1 MLQILDTNAFIKD
14 HKCLEVTNPLS
25 FDKKLQPTEDGLY
38 SGTIFGIN
46 KQDQFTKF
54 GYINLGARIMHPLLY
69 KNIVHI
75 SGIFKKVLLKTSK
88 VTIINGMLV
97 ESPEGWYGIK
107 DLYTNWEK
115 IDFRK
120 YDEKNSKVKSLIE
133 FIQSKKKDELFE
145 DKVLVIPINFRPA
158 MPKNGLMVE
167 DEISGFYK
175 SLLNMNDTDKL
186 GSEYMQSLMQM
197 TDKYSIIQAKVNEL
211 YDYFIAF
218 LEKKNGLFR
227 TSLIGK
233 RQNNT
238 ARLVANAQP
247 TIPMNCIALPWH
259 ACLNVFDLPI
269 IGMINANPFEKD
281 YVKAL
286 GIEDLSPD
294 DLASLF
300 GFIYHNVDIYSKN
313 NPEQV
318 KKWQE
323 LLLDTFN
330 FHSDLRCFVKRDPAW
345 DKGSYHLLQPVIN
358 TDNEFACIINSALY
372 NPLGGDSFYTNYTI
386 IDSGSP
392 IISANETGE
401 LYLPDKKNASIIKSM
416 HKIYAS
422 I

>member
-1 MLQILDTNAFIKD
+1 MLQILDTNAFIKE
-14 HKCLEVTNPLS
+14 HKCLEVKNPQS
-25 FDKKLQPTEDGLY
+25 FDRKFEPTEDGLY
-38 SGTIFGIN
+38 SRIIFGIN
-46 KQDQFTKF
+46 KQELFTKF
-54 GYINLGARIMHPLLY
+54 GYINLGARILHPLMY

-75 SGIFKKVLLKTSK
+75 SGIFKKVLTKTTK
-88 VTIINGMLV
+88 VIIQNGILV
-97 ESPEGWYGIK
+97 ESETGWTGIK
-107 DLYTNWEK
+107 DLYTNWDG
-115 IDFRK
+115 IDFKK

-133 FIQSKKKDELFE
+133 FIISKKKDELFE
-145 DKVLVIPINFRPA
+145 DKVLVIPVNFRPA

-175 SLLNMNDTDKL
+175 SLLNMNDTERL
-186 GSEYMQSLMQM
+186 GSEYMQSLMQL
-197 TDKYSIIQAKVNEL
+197 TDKYSIIQTKVNEL

-247 TIPMNCIALPWH
+247 TVPMNCIVLPWH
-259 ACLNVFDLPI
+259 ACLNIFDLPI
-269 IGMINANPFEKD
+269 IGMINQDPFEKK
-281 YVKAL
+281 YL
-286 GIEDLSPD
+286 TQLNMEDLSTD
-294 DLASLF
+294 DIANLF

-313 NPEQV
+313 NSAQV
-318 KKWQE
+318 KIWQD

-330 FHSDLRCFVKRDPAW
+330 FHSELRCFTKRDPAW

-372 NPLGGDSFYTNYTI
+372 NPLGGDSFYTNYTMVDSGSGI
-386 IDSGSP
+386 IDS
-392 IISANETGE
+392 NESGE
-401 LYLPDKKNASIIKSM
+401 LYLPAKKTTNIIKSM